1 MKFSNSEKKVL
12 NRARAIEIT
21 RATRKRGESIVFT
34 NGCFDLLHVGH
45 VHSLEQACRLGDRL
59 VVALNSDASVQK
71 IKGPNR
77 PVIPLSERMRMI
89 ASLACVDWVI
99 SFRATT
105 PLSLIRDL
113 KPDVLAKGGDWNI
126 DEIVGKDEVE
136 SWGGTV
142 KRLREIRNIR
152 TSQLIDRIRG
162 Q

>member
-1 MKFSNSEKKVL
+1 
-12 NRARAIEIT
+12 
-21 RATRKRGESIVFT
+21 
-34 NGCFDLLHVGH
+34 
-45 VHSLEQACRLGDRL
+45 
-59 VVALNSDASVQK
+59 
-71 IKGPNR
+71 
-77 PVIPLSERMRMI
+77 MRMI